1 MVEFYLLQIRMNQL
15 ELNDVPQLWY
25 QDVKDALEK
34 EV

>member
-25 QDVKDALEK
+25 QDVKDSLEK